1 MLEKLSGPSKTGLEK
16 LFGVSKAGSSIRI
29 ELLAGLATFLTMA
42 YITVV
47 NPSILGALDADGIS
61 LTGMDFDAVF
71 TATIIAAV
79 VGTLIMGLWANWP
92 VALAPGMGLNA
103 YFTYTVIFTDGY
115 SYQQALTAVFVAGV
129 VFIILSVSPARKY
142 IINSIP
148 KSMKLGIGAGIGL
161 FLAIIGLQNAGII
174 VDNPA
179 TLVGLGDVASLP
191 VLLAGLGFIIMAVLS
206 YRKIP
211 GAIVIGILVI
221 AIIAWIIGE
230 TELQGVAGSVNNPS
244 HAFQLDFSVIA
255 TAGFIGVAFAFL
267 FVDFLDTAGTL
278 TSIANLTGR
287 VGEDGE
293 VEDIDR
299 TLLADSSAT
308 VVGALAGT
316 SNTTSYIESGAGIK
330 EGGRTGLTAVT
341 VAVLFAAC
349 LFFAPLAQSVPAF
362 ATAPALIFIATYF
375 LRNIKDI
382 DWDDISEYVPAALA
396 AIIMPLTFSI
406 AYGIAIGFVSYV
418 LIKALSGKGRSLNYA
433 SIGLAVVSAL
443 FFVVSVNS

>member
-1 MLEKLSGPSKTGLEK
+1 MLEKLLGPSKAGLEK

-42 YITVV
+42 YITIV
-47 NPSILGALDADGIS
+47 NPLTLSTDG
-61 LTGMDFDAVF
+61 TGMEFDAVF

-103 YFTYTVIFTDGY
+103 YFTYTVILGDGY
-115 SYQQALTAVFVAGV
+115 SYQQALAAVFVAGV

-179 TLVGLGDVASLP
+179 TLVGLGDVTSWP

-206 YRKIP
+206 NRKIP

-221 AIIAWIIGE
+221 AVIAWIIGE
-230 TELQGVAGSVNNPS
+230 AELQGVAGSVPSPS
-244 HAFQLDFSVIA
+244 HAFQLDFSVIL

-382 DWDDISEYVPAALA
+382 DWDDISEYVPATLA
-396 AIIMPLTFSI
+396 AIIMPLTYSI

-433 SIGLAVVSAL
+433 SIGVAVVSVL

>member
-1 MLEKLSGPSKTGLEK
+1 MLEKLFGPSKAGLEK
-16 LFGVSKAGSSIRI
+16 LFGPSKAGSSIRT
-29 ELLAGLATFLTMA
+29 EVLAGLATFLTMA
-42 YITVV
+42 YITIV
-47 NPSILGALDADGIS
+47 NPLTLSTDG
-61 LTGMDFDAVF
+61 TGMQFGAVF

-103 YFTYTVIFTDGY
+103 YFTYTVILGDGY

-206 YRKIP
+206 NRKIP

-230 TELQGVAGSVNNPS
+230 ADLEGVAGSVPSPS

-349 LFFAPLAQSVPAF
+349 LFLAPLAQSVPAF

-382 DWDDISEYVPAALA
+382 DWDDISEYVPATLA
-396 AIIMPLTFSI
+396 AIIMPLTYSI

-433 SIGLAVVSAL
+433 SIGVAVVSVL

>member
-1 MLEKLSGPSKTGLEK
+1 MLEKLFGPSKSGLEK
-16 LFGVSKAGSSIRI
+16 LFGVSKAGSSIRT

-47 NPSILGALDADGIS
+47 NPSILSTEG
-61 LTGMDFDAVF
+61 TGMEFGAVF

-103 YFTYTVIFTDGY
+103 YFTYTVIFADGY

-349 LFFAPLAQSVPAF
+349 LFFAPLAQSVPGF

-382 DWDDISEYVPAALA
+382 DWNDISEYVPAALA

>member
-1 MLEKLSGPSKTGLEK
+1 MLEKLFGPSKAGLEK

-47 NPSILGALDADGIS
+47 NPSILSTEG
-61 LTGMDFDAVF
+61 TGMEFGAVF

-103 YFTYTVIFTDGY
+103 YFTYTVILADGY

-161 FLAIIGLQNAGII
+161 FLAIIGLKSAGIV
-174 VDNPA
+174 VDHPA

-349 LFFAPLAQSVPAF
+349 LFLAPLAQSVPAF

-382 DWDDISEYVPAALA
+382 DWDDVSEYVPAALA
-396 AIIMPLTFSI
+396 AIIMPLTYSI

-443 FFVVSVNS
+443 FFVVKVNS

>member
-1 MLEKLSGPSKTGLEK
+1 MLEKLFGPSKTGLEK
-16 LFGVSKAGSSIRI
+16 LFGVSKAGSSIRT

-47 NPSILGALDADGIS
+47 NPSILSTEG
-61 LTGMDFDAVF
+61 TGMEFGAVF

-103 YFTYTVIFTDGY
+103 YFTYTVIFADGY

-161 FLAIIGLQNAGII
+161 FLAIIGLKNAGIVI
-174 VDNPA
+174 ANEA

-443 FFVVSVNS
+443 FFVVKVISENS

>member
-1 MLEKLSGPSKTGLEK
+1 MLEKLFGPSKSGLEK

-42 YITVV
+42 YITIV
-47 NPSILGALDADGIS
+47 NPLTLATEG
-61 LTGMDFDAVF
+61 TGMEFGAVF

-103 YFTYTVIFTDGY
+103 YFTYTVILNDGY

-179 TLVGLGDVASLP
+179 TLVGLGDVASWP

-206 YRKIP
+206 NRKIP

-230 TELQGVAGSVNNPS
+230 AELQGVAGSVPSPS

-287 VGEDGE
+287 VREDGE

-299 TLLADSSAT
+299 TLLADSTAT

-341 VAVLFAAC
+341 VAVLFGAC

-382 DWDDISEYVPAALA
+382 DWNDISEYAPAALA
-396 AIIMPLTFSI
+396 AIMMPLTYSI
-406 AYGIAIGFVSYV
+406 ANGIAIGFISYV

-433 SIGLAVVSAL
+433 SIGLAVVSVL
-443 FFVVSVNS
+443 YFVVEEIR

>member
-1 MLEKLSGPSKTGLEK
+1 MLEKLFGPSKSGLEK

-47 NPSILGALDADGIS
+47 NPSILSTEG
-61 LTGMDFDAVF
+61 TGMEFGAVF

-103 YFTYTVIFTDGY
+103 YFTYTVIFADGY

-161 FLAIIGLQNAGII
+161 FLAIIGLKNAGIVI
-174 VDNPA
+174 ANEA

-211 GAIVIGILVI
+211 GAIVIGILAI
-221 AIIAWIIGE
+221 AIIAWITGAGE
-230 TELQGVAGSVNNPS
+230 AEIQGITGSVPSPS

-287 VGEDGE
+287 IGEDGE

-433 SIGLAVVSAL
+433 SIGVAVVSVL
-443 FFVVSVNS
+443 FFVMKVNS

>member
-1 MLEKLSGPSKTGLEK
+1 MLEKLFGPSKAGLEK

-47 NPSILGALDADGIS
+47 NPSILSTEG
-61 LTGMDFDAVF
+61 TGMEFGAVF

-103 YFTYTVIFTDGY
+103 YFTYTVIFTNGY

-161 FLAIIGLQNAGII
+161 FLAIIGLKNAGIVI
-174 VDNPA
+174 ANEA

-221 AIIAWIIGE
+221 SIIAWIIGE

-382 DWDDISEYVPAALA
+382 DWDDVSEYVPAALA

-433 SIGLAVVSAL
+433 SIGLAVVSVL
-443 FFVVSVNS
+443 FFVVKVNS

>member
-1 MLEKLSGPSKTGLEK
+1 MLEKLFGPSKSGLEK
-16 LFGVSKAGSSIRI
+16 LFGVSKAGSSIRT

-47 NPSILGALDADGIS
+47 NPSILSTEG
-61 LTGMDFDAVF
+61 TGMEFGAVF

-103 YFTYTVIFTDGY
+103 YFTYTVIFADGY

>member
-1 MLEKLSGPSKTGLEK
+1 MLEKLFGPSKTGLEK

-47 NPSILGALDADGIS
+47 NPSILSTEG
-61 LTGMDFDAVF
+61 TGMEFGAVF

-103 YFTYTVIFTDGY
+103 YFTYTVIFADGY

-161 FLAIIGLQNAGII
+161 FLAIIGLKNAGIVI
-174 VDNPA
+174 ANEA

>member
-1 MLEKLSGPSKTGLEK
+1 MLEKLFGPSKSGLEK
-16 LFGVSKAGSSIRI
+16 LFGVSKAGSSIRT

-47 NPSILGALDADGIS
+47 NPSILSTEG
-61 LTGMDFDAVF
+61 TGMEFGAVF

-103 YFTYTVIFTDGY
+103 YFTYTVIFADGY

-161 FLAIIGLQNAGII
+161 FLAIIGLKSAGIV
-174 VDNPA
+174 VDHPA

-349 LFFAPLAQSVPAF
+349 LFFAPLAQSVPGF

-443 FFVVSVNS
+443 FFVVKVNS

>member
-1 MLEKLSGPSKTGLEK
+1 MLEKLFGPSKAGLEK

-47 NPSILGALDADGIS
+47 NPSILSTEG
-61 LTGMDFDAVF
+61 TGMEFGAVF

-103 YFTYTVIFTDGY
+103 YFTYTVIFADGY

-161 FLAIIGLQNAGII
+161 FLAIIGLKNAGIVI
-174 VDNPA
+174 ANEA

>member
-1 MLEKLSGPSKTGLEK
+1 MLEKLFGPSKAGLEK

-47 NPSILGALDADGIS
+47 NPSILSTEG
-61 LTGMDFDAVF
+61 TGMEFGAVF

-103 YFTYTVIFTDGY
+103 YFTYTVILADGY

-161 FLAIIGLQNAGII
+161 FLAIIGLKNAGIVI
-174 VDNPA
+174 ANEA

-206 YRKIP
+206 NRKIP
-211 GAIVIGILVI
+211 GAIIIGILVI
-221 AIIAWIIGE
+221 SIIAWILFKFNIGE

-299 TLLADSSAT
+299 ALLADSSAT

-349 LFFAPLAQSVPAF
+349 LFLAPLAQSVPAF

-396 AIIMPLTFSI
+396 AIIMPLTYSI

-443 FFVVSVNS
+443 FFVVKVNS

>member
-1 MLEKLSGPSKTGLEK
+1 MLEKLFGPSKAGLEK
-16 LFGVSKAGSSIRI
+16 LFGVSKAGSSIRT

-47 NPSILGALDADGIS
+47 NPSILSTEG
-61 LTGMDFDAVF
+61 TGMEFGAVF

-103 YFTYTVIFTDGY
+103 YFTYTVIFADGY

-211 GAIVIGILVI
+211 GSIIIGILVI
-221 AIIAWIIGE
+221 SIIAWIIGE

-349 LFFAPLAQSVPAF
+349 LFLAPLAQSVPAF

>member
-1 MLEKLSGPSKTGLEK
+1 MLEKLFGPSKAGLEK

-42 YITVV
+42 YITIV
-47 NPSILGALDADGIS
+47 NPLTLATEG
-61 LTGMDFDAVF
+61 TGMEFGAVF

-103 YFTYTVIFTDGY
+103 YFTYTVILNDGY

-179 TLVGLGDVASLP
+179 TLVGLGDVASWP

-206 YRKIP
+206 NRKIP

-230 TELQGVAGSVNNPS
+230 AELQGVAGSVPSPS

-267 FVDFLDTAGTL
+267 FVDFLDTTGTL

-287 VGEDGE
+287 VREDGE

-299 TLLADSSAT
+299 TLLADSTAT

-341 VAVLFAAC
+341 VAVLFGAC

-382 DWDDISEYVPAALA
+382 DWNDISEYAPAALA
-396 AIIMPLTFSI
+396 AIMMPLTYSI
-406 AYGIAIGFVSYV
+406 ANGIAIGFISYV

-433 SIGLAVVSAL
+433 SIGLAVVSVL
-443 FFVVSVNS
+443 YFVVEEIR